1 MPATLIDAIFRV
13 RAALDEPAYPSLPN
27 STPNPVD
34 SPQPRFFT
42 DTELTAWIWQG
53 LRDVARRAEILH
65 TVDQTIAIPAY
76 DPSTPSTARY
86 DLLNDTVRI
95 NRVEFVPSLQTN
107 QIYRV
112 EPSTQ
117 NEMDQIW
124 GTYQQNSSSYPRW
137 YVLLGYP
144 GGSGRNLFQL
154 QLYPVPSQPGTL
166 NVYYYREPTPLTDPV
181 ANPSQ
186 YSTTLDIVEGWDDTA
201 VEYAI
206 IKGLQKQRNPEW
218 QARKQEYELSLAQMV
233 DVTRRYHD
241 QQSYISYGTNML
253 PSWLVGGGEW

>member
-1 MPATLIDAIFRV
+1 MPATLIDAIARV
-13 RAALDEPAYPSLPN
+13 RADLDEPAYPSLPG
-27 STPNPVD
+27 STPNPLS
-34 SPQPRFFT
+34 SPQPRFFS
-42 DTELTAWIWQG
+42 DTEITAWLWTG
-53 LRDVARRAEILH
+53 LRDVSRRVEDLH
-65 TVDQTIAIPAY
+65 TTDQTINVPAFV
-76 DPSTPSTARY
+76 PGASNRY
-86 DLLNDTVRI
+86 PLQTDVVRI
-95 NRVEFVPSLQTN
+95 NRVEFVPVGQTN

-144 GGSGRNLFQL
+144 GGSGRNLFQI
-154 QLYPVPSQPGTL
+154 QLYPVPAQPGTL

-181 ANPSQ
+181 ANPAMYLQ
-186 YSTTLDIVEGWDDTA
+186 TLDIVEGWEDLA
-201 VEYAI
+201 VDYAV
-206 IKGLQKQRNPEW
+206 IKGLQKQRNGEW
-218 QARKQEYELSLAQMV
+218 QMRKADYEDKLSHMV